1 MQKFILKLVFLII
14 PFSLTGQSSIQI
26 DGNFDDWINLPVLVS
41 DSANDAHDTDWFG
54 DGLPAPIPRKYS
66 DVDILEVKFTHDR
79 DNLYG
84 YIKAKGIVGHTSRAA
99 DGQKAGRY
107 YFIITID
114 VDNNDSTGYPL
125 AEGNYWPNS
134 TGYDMNM
141 EVEFYDGSFNTG
153 HYIHHDF
160 MSDADLMTGRDD
172 LAKHIIRLGPGTY
185 KYYLQWVTF
194 PDSTFIYVQ
203 DKGPVIEGG
212 IIEVAVSPD
221 GHEAEMKAPMWG
233 FFQEEDGT
241 PIIQLGDTIDI
252 SFSLEGSGELSE
264 SAVDAGYNGTKS
276 IWGSDTA
283 DPIVGYYLADLWN
296 SAEPAVENRINSF
309 CLNQNYPNPFNGQTT
324 IHYNLEKST
333 SVQLLII
340 NSAGQIIKELIN
352 STQSAGN
359 HQITWN
365 GAGENCSLVSSGI
378 YFAVLKSAGMQE
390 VKRVVFLK

>member
-1 MQKFILKLVFLII
+1 MLKSIIKFIFMLI
-14 PFSLTGQSSIQI
+14 PFSLFGQSSIQI
-26 DGNFDDWINLPVLVS
+26 DGNFDDWMNLPVLVA
-41 DSANDAHDTDWFG
+41 DSANDAHDTDWYG
-54 DGLPAPIPRKYS
+54 DGLPVPIPRKYS

-79 DNLYG
+79 ENLYG
-84 YIKAKGIVGHTSRAA
+84 YVKAKGVIGRTSRKANA
-99 DGQKAGRY
+99 QKDGRF

-160 MSDADLMTGRDD
+160 MSDADLVKGRED
-172 LAKHIIRLGPGTY
+172 LANHIIRLGPGTY
-185 KYYLQWVTF
+185 EYYLQWVTF
-194 PDSTFIYVQ
+194 PDSTFIDVQ
-203 DKGPVIEGG
+203 DKGPVIDGG

-233 FFQEEDGT
+233 FFREEDGT

-264 SAVDAGYNGTKS
+264 SAIEAGYNGTKS
-276 IWGSDTA
+276 LWGSDTA
-283 DPIVGYYLADLWN
+283 DPVVGYYLADLW
-296 SAEPAVENRINSF
+296 SYSKSDIGRPIGSF
-309 CLNQNYPNPFNGQTT
+309 CLKQNYPNPFNSQTT
-324 IHYNLEKST
+324 IHYYLEKST

-352 STQSAGN
+352 STQLAGN

-365 GAGENCSLVSSGI
+365 GEDENSSLVSSGI
-378 YFAVLKSAGMQE
+378 YFAVLKSEGMQQ
-390 VKRVVFLK
+390 VKRIVFLK